1 MARNLAS
8 DMDTGYIGVL
18 TLRLEMP
25 WVSNL
30 KEKRALVRP
39 VVERLKVRFPVTVA
53 RLDGLDAH
61 DWELIGVT
69 TISNDH
75 EWIEQTLKMAS
86 DFVAAGGEYRVVA
99 EQQMISSLSDFMN
112 GDSDREYS
120 GDESGDDLD

>member
-1 MARNLAS
+1 MARNLAG

-75 EWIEQTLKMAS
+75 EWTRQTLKMAS
-86 DFVAAGGEYRVVA
+86 DFVASGGEYRVVA
-99 EQQMISSLSDFMN
+99 EQQVISSLSDFMN
-112 GDSDREYS
+112 SDLDGEDL
-120 GDESGDDLD
+120 GDELDDELD

>member
-1 MARNLAS
+1 MARNLAG

-30 KEKRALVRP
+30 QEKRALVRP

-53 RLDGLDAH
+53 RLGGLDAH

-99 EQQMISSLSDFMN
+99 EQQVISSLSDFMN
-112 GDSDREYS
+112 SDSDQEYS
-120 GDESGDDLD
+120 GDGLDDALD

>member
-1 MARNLAS
+1 MARTLAG

-120 GDESGDDLD
+120 GDEVDDGLD

>member
-1 MARNLAS
+1 MARNLAG

-112 GDSDREYS
+112 SDSDREYS
-120 GDESGDDLD
+120 GDEVDDGLD

>member
-1 MARNLAS
+1 MARNLAG
-8 DMDTGYIGVL
+8 DMDTGYVGVL

-53 RLDGLDAH
+53 RLGGLDAH
-61 DWELIGVT
+61 DWELIGVA

-75 EWIEQTLKMAS
+75 EWIEQTLKLAS
-86 DFVAAGGEYRVVA
+86 DYIASGGEYRVVA
-99 EQQMISSLSDFMN
+99 EQQSISSLSDLM
-112 GDSDREYS
+112 GYEDTE
-120 GDESGDDLD
+120 DEENTEDED

>member
-1 MARNLAS
+1 MARNLAG

-99 EQQMISSLSDFMN
+99 EQQMINSLSDFMN
-112 GDSDREYS
+112 SDSDREYS
-120 GDESGDDLD
+120 GDEVDDGLD

>member
-1 MARNLAS
+1 MARNLAG

-53 RLDGLDAH
+53 RLGGLDAH

-99 EQQMISSLSDFMN
+99 EQQVISSLSDFM
-112 GDSDREYS
+112 DSDSDQEYS
-120 GDESGDDLD
+120 GDELDDALD

>member
-1 MARNLAS
+1 M
-8 DMDTGYIGVL
+8 TG
-18 TLRLEMP
+18 
-25 WVSNL
+25 
-30 KEKRALVRP
+30 
-39 VVERLKVRFPVTVA
+39 LKVRFPVTVA

-99 EQQMISSLSDFMN
+99 EQQVISSLSDFM
-112 GDSDREYS
+112 DSDSDQEYA
-120 GDESGDDLD
+120 GDGLDDALD

>member
-1 MARNLAS
+1 MARNLAG

-120 GDESGDDLD
+120 GDEVDDGLD